1 MDCSLP
7 GSSLHGISQARILEW
22 VAISSSRGSPW
33 HRDRTH
39 VSCISRQIL
48 CCRATWEAFIILYT
62 HLIIILSL
70 LFLLLL
76 QLLVTPLVTWHR
88 MFLPEHFYYCS
99 RPSWKEGSWGSAKWN
114 ACCGSQDWNTA
125 DLGFLPL
132 QPGALSHASR
142 DPAPLSDSGVIS
154 PSSGLVCALYS
165 LFWAE
170 G

>member
-39 VSCISRQIL
+39 ISCISRQIL

-114 ACCGSQDWNTA
+114 ACCGSQPTPSS
-125 DLGFLPL
+125 LPL
-132 QPGALSHASR
+132 SSDLFFPPSLCLPGLFPHFLSHQ
-142 DPAPLSDSGVIS
+142 LF
-154 PSSGLVCALYS
+154 S
-165 LFWAE
+165 LFSV
-170 G
+170 